1 MGTVLEDVTSET
13 ISVEHVAQRVEDWET
28 RVTDF
33 YTMIDGWLPDGWR
46 AREGE
51 PVFMHE
57 GLMREFGVERKEIPT
72 HVLIGPEDNLASLK
86 PRALWIIGGNG
97 RIDLKLK
104 RDGRHYLIIDMAS
117 NFDAPDWQAAPAER
131 RYDREAITENWLKRI
146 LK

>member
-13 ISVEHVAQRVEDWET
+13 ISVGHVVQRVEDWRT

-33 YTMIDGWLPDGWR
+33 YTMIDGWLPDGWQACR
-46 AREGE
+46 GE

-57 GLMREFGVERKEIPT
+57 EMMREFGVERKEMPT
-72 HVLIGPEDNLASLK
+72 HILIGPKDNLAKLE
-86 PRALWIIGGNG
+86 PRALWTIGGNG

-104 RDGRHYLIIDMAS
+104 RDGHHYLIVDMAS
-117 NFDAPDWQAAPAER
+117 NFDAPNWQVVPAER
-131 RYDREAITENWLKRI
+131 RYDREAVTEDWLKRI